1 MKGISRSV
9 SDPLPSSLVRL
20 MNGILKSLILPLLAM
35 DENISITKKPKS
47 SNHKFWKSWYISV
60 NFNNFTNFFNFA
72 LPFYILLF

>member
-35 DENISITKKPKS
+35 DENISITKKTKS
-47 SNHKFWKSWYISV
+47 SNPKF
-60 NFNNFTNFFNFA
+60 
-72 LPFYILLF
+72 